1 MKADSIARKTFKLG
15 QDGEA
20 FVEHFLCAQGFK
32 ILAKNFNTKLG
43 EIDLVAAKN
52 EIVCFIE
59 VKTRSQKYFPISTVV
74 THSKQKKI
82 TKAAKFFVMQN
93 QIENKVLRFDVATVI
108 FRGNDA
114 PQIEY
119 LENAFYACN

>member
-1 MKADSIARKTFKLG
+1 MKADSAVRQTFKLG

-20 FVEHFLCAQGFK
+20 FVEQFLCGRGFQ

-43 EIDLVAAKN
+43 ELDLVAAKN
-52 EIVCFIE
+52 ETICFIE
-59 VKTRSQKYFPISTVV
+59 VKTRRQKHFPISTVV
-74 THSKQKKI
+74 TYSKQKKI
-82 TKAAKFFVMQN
+82 TKAAKFFVMKN

-108 FRGNDA
+108 FTGNDA